1 VALDLP
7 RCDGPELD
15 AVSALGRDDRLNV
28 IVIDRFECGAF
39 GPFLLGM
46 STGLPLF
53 PFAGGTLHSSVI
65 VAGSFFADDPA
76 ALASVIVHELGHG
89 LGLFHTQENDRFGAA
104 IFDVIAD
111 TPNDN
116 AADNVM
122 FFDLSRA
129 TSASFS
135 NGQGST
141 MRQAPQVQP

>member
-1 VALDLP
+1 VRFREASGPSQVDRIARRRQISIGANMEPGFDQKSALDA
-7 RCDGPELD
+7 LD
-15 AVSALGRDDRLNV
+15 AEAAAKGMTPDDYRTTW
-28 IVIDRFECGAF
+28 IV
-39 GPFLLGM
+39 
-46 STGLPLF
+46 
-53 PFAGGTLHSSVI
+53 
-65 VAGSFFADDPA
+65 ADDPA

-116 AADNVM
+116 AANNVM